1 MTYDAFVPGTS
12 IARDRLV
19 VTGAYS
25 LALIASVLVGMY
37 VSDLPPI
44 WVAALADLVGTA
56 LIFEFSR
63 RLDNSSMYDPYWS
76 LAPVVIAAYWLFVGV
91 GAGALMRP
99 VIVLA
104 LLLVWAVRLTMNW
117 VRRWNGLRDED
128 WRYVMLRQRY
138 GKRYWIVSWMGIHLL
153 PTVLVFLGCLPLYA
167 VLVEPQTAITW
178 MDAAAVL
185 VTSAAIWIE
194 ARADVELHRF
204 RTTDHEPSD
213 ILDSGLWGLC
223 RHPNYLGEVL
233 FWWGLFAFGL
243 AANPSYW
250 WTGVGAL
257 SITLLFKY
265 VSIPMIDERMIERRP
280 GYDERMRSTP
290 AIIPRLR
297 RRG

>member
-1 MTYDAFVPGTS
+1 MTDDAFVPGNST
-12 IARDRLV
+12 ARDRLV
-19 VTGAYS
+19 VAGAYL
-25 LALIASVLVGMY
+25 LALIVSALVGMY

-56 LIFEFSR
+56 LIFEFSL
-63 RLDNSSMYDPYWS
+63 RLDNSSLYDPYWS
-76 LAPVVIAAYWLFVGV
+76 LAPVVIAAYWWFVGV
-91 GAGALMRP
+91 GADVLIRP
-99 VIVLA
+99 AIVLA
-104 LLLVWAVRLTMNW
+104 LVLVWAVRLTMNW
-117 VRRWNGLRDED
+117 FRRWNGLRDED
-128 WRYVMLRQRY
+128 WRYVMLRERH
-138 GKRYWIVSWMGIHLL
+138 GKRYWVVSWMGIHLL

-167 VLVEPQTAITW
+167 VLVESRTAINW
-178 MDAAAVL
+178 IDIAAILLTAM
-185 VTSAAIWIE
+185 AIWIE

-204 RTTDHEPSD
+204 RTAEPAPSD

-265 VSIPMIDERMIERRP
+265 ISIPMIDERMMERRP
-280 GYDERMRSTP
+280 RYEERMRSTP

-297 RRG
+297 RRS